1 MYFSSCYMFSDDGIS
16 PADTI
21 SQPSANYT
29 YVSPGLEFPPAD
41 SQSLELGR
49 AVIVSPSACFAP
61 LEDMPPS
68 LATSSSHRVSDKASS
83 ARLRTSNKRFK
94 DGSAKARKVKS
105 TAEEKR
111 LVSRK
116 THSQVEKKYRD
127 RLNDQFERLLATLAA
142 SSKSDPESMDD
153 DSQRPLSKSAVLG
166 LARRRLMGLEK
177 ENRKLA
183 TEVERLTAILEQ
195 LGDST
200 GTGYLTAMVPCYRTL
215 VK

>member
-21 SQPSANYT
+21 GQPSASYT
-29 YVSPGLEFPPAD
+29 YFSPGLEFPPAD

-61 LEDMPPS
+61 PEDMPPS
-68 LATSSSHRVSDKASS
+68 LATSSGHRVSDKASLT
-83 ARLRTSNKRFK
+83 RLRTSNKHVK
-94 DGSAKARKVKS
+94 DGSAKARKAKS
-105 TAEEKR
+105 TAKEKQ
-111 LVSRK
+111 LVSREA
-116 THSQVEKKYRD
+116 HSQVEKKYRD
-127 RLNDQFERLLATLAA
+127 RLNDQFKRLLATLAA

-153 DSQRPLSKSAVLG
+153 DNKRPLSKSAVLG
-166 LARRRLMGLEK
+166 LARRRLLGLEK

-195 LGDST
+195 IG
-200 GTGYLTAMVPCYRTL
+200 
-215 VK
+215 